1 MMLKSRRM
9 LMDLAERKLGPG
21 ATIRITREGWI
32 AEQVTDGKR
41 TRVTGKSRDVLEWFL
56 NQMPDLARAPA

>member
-1 MMLKSRRM
+1 M

-32 AEQVTDGKR
+32 AERIAKGNR
-41 TRVTGKSRDVLEWFL
+41 TRVTGKTRDILEWFL
-56 NQMPDLARAPA
+56 REMPDVEQRGVAG